1 MRRRK
6 RSGTLGEYFT
16 NLGAPIP
23 LPTKI
28 KMLVR
33 NMSLR
38 IVKRQLCCGHDGEP
52 GC

>member
-1 MRRRK
+1 MRSPNRG
-6 RSGTLGEYFT
+6 SLGQYLT

-28 KMLVR
+28 KLLVR

-38 IVKRQLCCGHDGEP
+38 IIKRQLCCGHDGEP